1 MISEQILMFSSFV
14 ENAVEYYRNLL
25 LLIIL
30 KGFSSSFNLQALL
43 QTIYIYMCNHII
55 KKPLILT

>member
-14 ENAVEYYRNLL
+14 ENTVEYYRNVL

-43 QTIYIYMCNHII
+43 QTIYICV
-55 KKPLILT
+55 TT